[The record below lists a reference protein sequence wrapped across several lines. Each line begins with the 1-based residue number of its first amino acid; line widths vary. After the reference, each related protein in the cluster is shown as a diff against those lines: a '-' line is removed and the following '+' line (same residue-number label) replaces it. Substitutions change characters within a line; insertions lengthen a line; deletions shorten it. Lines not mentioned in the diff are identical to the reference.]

1 MLSDPSSVFVPS
13 SGLYSVDE
21 TGLTTIENEISASKN
36 GVV

>member
-21 TGLTTIENEISASKN
+21 TVSSNNAVLEGKRQ
-36 GVV
+36 V